1 MAFNIPEIKRDLDNN
16 GWCIIPNVLSE
27 TEVEE
32 AKELFYTWQK
42 TIPEHDIMHNSIDP
56 HGIYKHHEIGHQEH
70 AWYIRT
76 NPKVQEI
83 FKKLW
88 QTEDLVVSFDG
99 TCYIPKTWEKIDTIW
114 THSDQA
120 PTINKLA
127 CYQGF
132 VSLTDNKERTLVVYD
147 KTHLI
152 HHKYFKLKHNTST
165 ENWQRIDKKDVAEAE
180 ILKRIL
186 PVPAGALVLWDSRTF
201 HQNQYGAP
209 HSEERLVQYVCFKPK
224 HDPANTP
231 SMQEKRKRYFA
242 ARRTTSHWPYPIK
255 VNGLQPQTYGDDS
268 KRIDYSQLQQPNL
281 ARFMPEIE
289 KII

>member
-1 MAFNIPEIKRDLDNN
+1 MDFNIKDIKRDLDNN
-16 GWCIIPNVLSE
+16 GWCIIPNVLTNE
-27 TEVEE
+27 EVEE
-32 AKELFYTWQK
+32 AKKLFYAWQK
-42 TIPEHDIMHNSIDP
+42 TIPEHDSMHNSIDP

-88 QTEDLVVSFDG
+88 STEDLVVSFDG

-152 HHKYFKLKHNTST
+152 HQIGRAH
-165 ENWQRIDKKDVAEAE
+165 V
-180 ILKRIL
+180 
-186 PVPAGALVLWDSRTF
+186 
-201 HQNQYGAP
+201 
-209 HSEERLVQYVCFKPK
+209 
-224 HDPANTP
+224 
-231 SMQEKRKRYFA
+231 
-242 ARRTTSHWPYPIK
+242 
-255 VNGLQPQTYGDDS
+255 
-268 KRIDYSQLQQPNL
+268 
-281 ARFMPEIE
+281 
-289 KII
+289 

>member
-1 MAFNIPEIKRDLDNN
+1 MDFNIKEIKRDLDNN
-16 GWCIIPNVLSE
+16 GWCIIPNVLTNE
-27 TEVEE
+27 EVEE
-32 AKELFYTWQK
+32 AKKLFYAWQK
-42 TIPEHDIMHNSIDP
+42 TIPEHDLMHNSIDP

-76 NPKVQEI
+76 NPNVQEI
-83 FKKLW
+83 FKKIW
-88 QTEDLVVSFDG
+88 GTDDLVVSFDG

-152 HHKYFKLKHNTST
+152 HHKYFKIKNNTST
-165 ENWQRIDKKDVAEAE
+165 ENWQRIDKKDVEEAD

-186 PVPAGALVLWDSRTF
+186 HVPAGALVLWDSRTF

-231 SMQEKRKRYFA
+231 SMIEKRKRYFDE
-242 ARRTTSHWPYPIK
+242 RRTTSHWPYPIK
-255 VNGLQPQTYGDDS
+255 VNGLQPQTYGDKS
-268 KRIDYSQLQQPNL
+268 KLIDYSQLKKPNL
-281 ARFMPEIE
+281 ERFKTEIK